1 MSRAGVTLI
10 ELVVVL
16 LVLGLLG
23 GMSGLAVSSL
33 RPPSEAP
40 REAGLWRARAEA
52 IGAVSLG
59 LERTLHN
66 APEFAAGFSLLYDCS
81 KASDFRFTGKGLHA
95 LAART
100 QDNRNVRVLVVPAG
114 FVHGMARV
122 YEAMANWEGMSVVMF
137 QDRSS
142 ALEWLNTHAH
152 V

>member
-52 IGAVSLG
+52 IRTGRSVRIADDTAPAVFLPDGRAIGSGLDPLTGQALGA
-59 LERTLHN
+59 
-66 APEFAAGFSLLYDCS
+66 
-81 KASDFRFTGKGLHA
+81 
-95 LAART
+95 
-100 QDNRNVRVLVVPAG
+100 
-114 FVHGMARV
+114 
-122 YEAMANWEGMSVVMF
+122 
-137 QDRSS
+137 RSR
-142 ALEWLNTHAH
+142 
-152 V
+152 